1 MQGGDGADDGGESLE
16 DKEIT
21 TDLICGFKL
30 WKTHNKQQSFLMS
43 PFN

>member
-1 MQGGDGADDGGESLE
+1 MQGGDGADDGGERLE

-21 TDLICGFKL
+21 TNLICGL
-30 WKTHNKQQSFLMS
+30 TTTMFLNV